1 MYRNSRRFVFRPFS
15 LLYFGL
21 LLLFLL
27 IIFPF
32 LFLAFRNI
40 YIEGLGLPPETFG
53 IILFL
58 SLMGSYVNIPL
69 STIETRV
76 PIYTYKKVRTFF
88 VTWRIPSVEM
98 GIKKTYITINLG
110 GGIVPLIISGYI
122 IFWAIPNCTI
132 NIIQTYVQMLTV
144 LIIVAITTYRSSKI
158 VKGLGIATP
167 MFGPPLMTALST
179 FVVDVFSPVGCPA
192 QIAYV
197 GGTLGTLIGADL
209 FNLPKL
215 PELGAPVVSIGGA
228 GTFDGIYLTGIISVL
243 LVLLLG

>member
-1 MYRNSRRFVFRPFS
+1 VFRPFS

-27 IIFPF
+27 VIFPF

-76 PIYTYKKVRTFF
+76 PIYTYKKIRTFF
-88 VTWRIPSVEM
+88 VTWRVPTVEM
-98 GIKKTYITINLG
+98 GVRKTYITINLG

-122 IFWAIPNCTI
+122 ILFAIPDCTS
-132 NIIQTYVQMLTV
+132 NIFQTYVKLLSV

-167 MFGPPLMTALST
+167 MFGPPLMTALTT
-179 FVVDVFSPVGCPA
+179 FAVDVFSPVSCPA
-192 QIAYV
+192 HIAYV